1 MSEDMA
7 VVRLVWGD
15 GRLRAEHVPE
25 AGTSI
30 CEESVQ
36 VVIKALDE
44 VLGRWA
50 TQRPGGYAVPC
61 WEEAVRDTLH
71 LASDTT
77 SFPAIQDREGRIS
90 FSPFGRVFVRSTS
103 SNERTGFRLR
113 CAGDAPDRAWNGNP
127 YSFFYPRDRQEWDRI
142 LQQMEEP
149 LRVVRPIAGA
159 DGPGTPW
166 LQTDGGTVDRTSD
179 SPFRFL
185 ARCQYDLFAHLA
197 RKRFVMYD
205 RELLVLDQPSGTRH
219 ALCALHEA
227 FAEVTLSS
235 LRFETLL
242 RAMDILGITKEVM
255 LAHDRADPPLEL
267 KEGNG
272 PYDVLEVNH
281 PLDGRLSWAAREVRC
296 RFFLGGDRKELAERH
311 TFHTLWEKYGL
322 AGMTLETYLELR
334 RPQE

>member
-1 MSEDMA
+1 MSENMS
-7 VVRLVWGD
+7 VVRLVWGY

-25 AGTSI
+25 AGRSTR
-30 CEESVQ
+30 EESVQ
-36 VVIKALDE
+36 AVIAALDE
-44 VLGRWA
+44 VLERWA

-71 LASDTT
+71 RASDTV
-77 SFPAIQDREGRIS
+77 SFPAIQDGEGRIS
-90 FSPFGRVFVRSTS
+90 FSPFGRVFVRYRP

-127 YSFFYPRDRQEWDRI
+127 YSFFYQRDRQEWDRI
-142 LQQMEEP
+142 LKEMEEP
-149 LRVVRPIAGA
+149 FRVVRPIAGA

-166 LQTDGGTVDRTSD
+166 LQTDGGRVDQASD

-185 ARCQYDLFAHLA
+185 ARCQYDLFAHQA

-205 RELLVLDQPSGTRH
+205 HELLVLDESSGTRH

-227 FAEVTLSS
+227 FAEVTLPL

-242 RAMDILGITKEVM
+242 RAMGILGVTKEEM
-255 LAHDRADPPLEL
+255 LAYAQVGPPLEL
-267 KEGNG
+267 KDGNG
-272 PYDVLEVNH
+272 PYDVLHVNH
-281 PLDGRLSWAAREVRC
+281 PLEGRLSWAGQEK
-296 RFFLGGDRKELAERH
+296 RFKFHLGGDRQELPERH
-311 TFHTLWEKYGL
+311 TFLTLWEKYGL

-334 RPQE
+334 RPRG